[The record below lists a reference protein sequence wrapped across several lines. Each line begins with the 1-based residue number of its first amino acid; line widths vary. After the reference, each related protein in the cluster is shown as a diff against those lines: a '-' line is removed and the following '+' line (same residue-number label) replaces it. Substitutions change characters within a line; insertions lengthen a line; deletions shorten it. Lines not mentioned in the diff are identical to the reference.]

1 MTTPL
6 STPSST
12 RPDSDRSSD
21 NSRRDAW
28 IGRGKP
34 GRPGRWPRTGRRRVP
49 YLVLGAALVLV
60 CAACGVVAASSLG
73 GRETVL
79 VLARPVTVGQ
89 TLSTQDLRQASVSVD
104 SGLSVLPASAESTV
118 VGQPVAYSLP
128 AGAVLAPAAVGQ
140 AQIPATGMAETAVG
154 LKAGQYPPD
163 LAPGAHVA
171 VLVTPGGTSS
181 GTGETGGGSSGSG
194 SSVSSWTATV
204 VGVSPS
210 TQGDQATVVSLQLPE
225 ANALQVAA
233 ASATGISLVELGP
246 GGH

>member
-1 MTTPL
+1 VTTPL
-6 STPSST
+6 ST
-12 RPDSDRSSD
+12 RSDTGRSSD

-28 IGRGKP
+28 VGRGKP
-34 GRPGRWPRTGRRRVP
+34 GRPGRWPRMGRRRVP

-60 CAACGVVAASSLG
+60 CAAGGVLAASSLG
-73 GRETVL
+73 GRETIL

-104 SGLSVLPASAESTV
+104 SGLGVLPASAESTV
-118 VGQPVAYSLP
+118 VGQTAAYSLP
-128 AGAVLAPAAVGQ
+128 AGAVLSPAAVGQ

-171 VLVTPGGTSS
+171 VLVTPGGTNS
-181 GTGETGGGSSGSG
+181 GTGTTSSGGSTGSG

-204 VGVSPS
+204 VGVAPS
-210 TQGDQATVVSLQLPE
+210 TQGDQATVVSLQLPQ